1 MAVQDPKLDARGEEV
16 SSRRELLDIHGE
28 VLPVFVHLPRPDL
41 AAGTWLAL
49 IPPFAHEHG
58 FALRPLYELG
68 EALAERGVGVIR
80 LDPQGQGNSRVRLED
95 ASVAG
100 WLGEMAAVLA
110 WLREEAGAVR
120 CVAAGVRLG
129 GLIALN
135 AAAGDAGWDA
145 ALAIS
150 APPSGEDYWRDLVRK
165 QRLRNPS
172 DPPSLIDLRGNP
184 VPSRLIAEIRELR
197 APDLSRAL
205 LIESTAT
212 PGTPSLGPA
221 TVPGARGEAL
231 AYRPFWAYEDV
242 HASAVLAPAVLRLL
256 ESLPPGRPAPPLR
269 SRPTVRSAAPA
280 ERPVS
285 LIEEGEV
292 VRGVLHEAIGSG
304 APGDIAALLLDGGGS
319 DCCGP
324 HRILLECARGLAASG
339 IPALRHD
346 SRGRGE
352 SGGRICETTMSLAEL
367 LDIATM
373 DALAWAEWLR
383 AETGCRRLL
392 LVGYC
397 EGAEIAFLLAGTLRL
412 PAYVVGWAPF
422 DSFTEETVAFSTRF
436 LWNAT
441 PGFLR
446 KLASPATWARW
457 RGSETDFGGVMDK
470 HRRQAPKLP
479 WRSGETGEGVDRRRF
494 HGSREMAPD
503 LSTVAGALA
512 VWAGDDP
519 LTPQAGEHYRRLCDR
534 AGVRLDEHAVP
545 ACDHGFHSL
554 PARRQLL
561 DATLEWVKARG
572 LASP

>member
-1 MAVQDPKLDARGEEV
+1 MAVQDRQRDAGAERAEHAEDVRSGRGWIE
-16 SSRRELLDIHGE
+16 S
-28 VLPVFVHLPRPDL
+28 LPVFVHRPRPDR
-41 AAGTWLAL
+41 AAPTAGTWLAL
-49 IPPFAHEHG
+49 LPPFAHEHG

-68 EALAERGVGVIR
+68 EALAERGVGVVR
-80 LDPQGQGNSRVRLED
+80 LDPQGQGNSPVRLED

-100 WLGEMAAVLA
+100 WLAEMAAVLA
-110 WLREEAGAVR
+110 WLREDAGAAR
-120 CVAAGVRLG
+120 CVAGGVRLG
-129 GLIALN
+129 GLIALE
-135 AAAGDAGWDA
+135 AAGRGGWDA

-165 QRLRNPS
+165 QRLRNVA
-172 DPPSLIDLRGNP
+172 DPPSPIDLRGHP
-184 VPSRLIAEIRELR
+184 VPARLIAEIRALG

-212 PGTPSLGPA
+212 PGTPSLH
-221 TVPGARGEAL
+221 GEAL

-256 ESLPPGRPAPPLR
+256 EGLPAARPRAAP
-269 SRPTVRSAAPA
+269 RPHPSIRTAPPA

-292 VRGVLHEAIGSG
+292 VRGVLHEAAG
-304 APGDIAALLLDGGGS
+304 AGDIAALLLDGGGS

-324 HRILLECARGLAASG
+324 HRLLLEHARELAACG

-367 LDIATM
+367 LDIAAM
-373 DALAWAEWLR
+373 DALAWASWLR

-392 LVGYC
+392 LVGFC

-412 PAYVVGWAPF
+412 PAWVVGWAPF
-422 DSFTEETVAFSTRF
+422 DSFTEETVAGSTRF

-446 KLASPATWARW
+446 KLATPATWARW
-457 RGSETDFGGVMDK
+457 RRRETDFGGVMDK
-470 HRRQAPKLP
+470 LRRQAPRLP
-479 WRSGETGEGVDRRRF
+479 WKSGGGEGRRRF
-494 HGSREMAPD
+494 HGSREAAPD

-519 LTPQAGEHYRRLCDR
+519 LTPQAGEHYRRLCGR
-534 AGVRLDEHAVP
+534 AGVRLDERSVP
-545 ACDHGFHSL
+545 GCDHGFHSL
-554 PARRQLL
+554 PARRRVL
-561 DATLEWVKARG
+561 DTTLEWVLDQVKPQG